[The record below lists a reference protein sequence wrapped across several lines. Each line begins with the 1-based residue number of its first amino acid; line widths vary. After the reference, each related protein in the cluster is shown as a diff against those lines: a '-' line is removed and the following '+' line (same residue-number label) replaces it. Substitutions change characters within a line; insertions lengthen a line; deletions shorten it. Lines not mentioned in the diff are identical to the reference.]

1 MASEYPIVSV
11 AHDSRREK
19 EPMGSKEKFWFQRS
33 DGADW
38 LFKFPTKGTGGHWAE
53 KIAFEVARNLRIPA
67 AHVELALYRDGAGNE
82 HRGSIC
88 RSFSSGYE
96 LYHGNQILAGLD
108 SEYDLDK
115 RYKQSQHTASRMFSS
130 MAIFSDNRS
139 ADRYRGFLA
148 NYLVL
153 DALIGN
159 VDRHHENWGVLR
171 KRANGGWKGRLA
183 PTFDHASSLGRE
195 LRDAGAKKSRKRH
208 LQELGVGHY
217 TEHARGAVY
226 VAEADARAPSP
237 VDLVRRCLD
246 HPSLSPF
253 FAAACGKVMK
263 VLPETIAEDVVA
275 GVPPAWMT
283 PISRSFVVSLLR
295 YNYERMEQMTA

>member
-1 MASEYPIVSV
+1 VASEYPIVSV

-53 KIAFEVARNLRIPA
+53 KIAFEVARKLRIPA

-88 RSFSSGYE
+88 RSFSFGYE
-96 LYHGNQILAGLD
+96 LYHGNQILAGRD
-108 SEYDLDK
+108 PEYDLDK
-115 RYKQSQHTASRMFSS
+115 RYKQSQHTASRMFAS
-130 MAIFSDNRS
+130 MYVFLNQRYAQ
-139 ADRYRGFLA
+139 RYRGLLA
-148 NYLVL
+148 SYLVL

-171 KRANGGWKGRLA
+171 KRANEGWKVRLA

-195 LRDAGAKKSRKRH
+195 LRDADAKKSRKRY
-208 LQELGVGHY
+208 LEALGVAHY
-217 TEHARGAVY
+217 TKHARGAVY
-226 VAEADARAPSP
+226 ASEADAPAPSP
-237 VDLVRRCLD
+237 VELVRWCLD
-246 HPSLSPF
+246 DPLLRPF
-253 FAAACGKVMK
+253 FISACRKVMK
-263 VLPETIAEDVVA
+263 VPPETIAEDVVA
-275 GVPPAWMT
+275 RVPSEWMT
-283 PISRSFVVSLLR
+283 PISRNFAVSLLR
-295 YNYERMEQMTA
+295 YNYERMEQMVA